1 MPTPAAARYLVVGGG
16 FAGLNAAAALQR
28 ANRTFKV
35 IDSRS
40 QAGGCWHDFYDFCH
54 LHGPYMHFGVNG
66 QPWPYVKA
74 QLASRDEVLRH
85 FMCYAQKVDFEGD
98 TTFVANVPQGALVR
112 QGNEERLI
120 PSTQIIDATGFNYV
134 GRTTTPGEI
143 SVAQLSRI
151 VETRRRHRRSY
162 VVAGGG
168 KTGMDVACY
177 LAQRIQADDHLVV
190 IQGSPKF
197 FWTRDFILNPS
208 RVPLSELILDAL
220 LAYDG
225 KNAID
230 IFSHM
235 ERHGATCRVGDA
247 APTGMMFGIISHAE
261 RKLVEDSAL
270 IVGHDHLDTPV
281 TEDNILR
288 LRSGNTLPLRSGDEV
303 VVVDARGSVMAA
315 RNAYSEDV
323 HPMRADGT
331 LRYGSLLGFTGNTNY
346 LMALLEA
353 RHGKQ
358 ILRDLP
364 LFGFKKSTYHRECHD
379 ANTTL
384 DFFCKVYVNFAAVS
398 RYLDFNDIA
407 SYKLDVIGQHPLFR
421 RIYAAARFR
430 CKINQ
435 IKRQASRFLRPLN
448 PCDHSP

>member
-1 MPTPAAARYLVVGGG
+1 MATTSKYLVVGGG
-16 FAGLNAAAALQR
+16 FAGLNAAAALRR
-28 ANRTFKV
+28 AHRPVKV
-35 IDSRS
+35 IDTRKH
-40 QAGGCWHDFYDFCH
+40 AGGCWHDFYDFCH

-66 QPWPYVKA
+66 QPWPCV
-74 QLASRDEVLRH
+74 QSHLASRDEVLHH
-85 FMCYAQKVDFEGD
+85 FMGFAQTLDFEGA
-98 TTFVANVPQGALVR
+98 TTFVATAPQGAIVR
-112 QGNEERLI
+112 QGSHERLI
-120 PSTQIIDATGFNYV
+120 LDSQVIDATGFNYV
-134 GRTTTPGEI
+134 GRTPTPGEI
-143 SVAQLSRI
+143 SVAELSSI
-151 VETRRRHRRSY
+151 VATRRHRRTY

-168 KTGMDVACY
+168 KTGMDVTCY
-177 LAQRIQADDHLVV
+177 LAQRIHADDHLVV
-190 IQGSPKF
+190 IQGSAKF
-197 FWTRDFILNPS
+197 FWCRDFILNP
-208 RVPLSELILDAL
+208 RHVPLSELILDAL

-235 ERHGATCRVGDA
+235 ERHGATCRVGNA
-247 APTGMMFGIISHAE
+247 APTGMMFGIISNAE

-270 IVGHDHLDTPV
+270 IVGHDYLDTPV
-281 TEDNILR
+281 TEDNVLR

-323 HPMRADGT
+323 HPIRADGT

-353 RHGKQ
+353 RRGKR
-358 ILRDLP
+358 IFHDLP
-364 LFGFKKSTYHRECHD
+364 LFGFKKATYLCESQD

-398 RYLDFNDIA
+398 SHLDLSDIA

-430 CKINQ
+430 CNFNQ
-435 IKRQASRFLRPLN
+435 IKRQACRFLRPLH